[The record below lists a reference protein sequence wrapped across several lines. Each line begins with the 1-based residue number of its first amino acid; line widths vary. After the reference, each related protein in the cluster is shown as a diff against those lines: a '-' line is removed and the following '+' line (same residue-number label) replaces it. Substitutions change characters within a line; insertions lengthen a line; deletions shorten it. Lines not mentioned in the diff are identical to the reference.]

1 MNLAPPRYRL
11 CAGSALA
18 EGCHLK
24 FSIRFEGRDEEC
36 LLIRFG
42 GKAYAYVNRCVH
54 MPRPLDCEQD
64 LVFDPSGRYLR
75 CSMHGIVYAPETGTS
90 ISTMCEGQRLRA
102 VAVYEEGGDVGIAD
116 FRVSALRLPPG

>member
-1 MNLAPPRYRL
+1 
-11 CAGSALA
+11 
-18 EGCHLK
+18 
-24 FSIRFEGRDEEC
+24 
-36 LLIRFG
+36 
-42 GKAYAYVNRCVH
+42 